1 MVYLFIAIIFFALLL
16 IVMEMKEIIDRQK
29 ILEKSVNCRLTDF
42 TIRARKIL
50 NHCEDTLQHCE
61 DTLQHSKDTVA
72 ICTQVETH
80 MLEFVKDLERMCGI
94 EEDNNE

>member
-1 MVYLFIAIIFFALLL
+1 MVYLFIAIIFFTLVLL
-16 IVMEMKEIIDRQK
+16 VQAMKEIIDRQK
-29 ILEKSVNCRLTDF
+29 IIEKRVNCRLNDF

-50 NHCEDTLQHCE
+50 DHCE

-80 MLEFVKDLERMCGI
+80 MLEFVKDLERMYGI

>member
-29 ILEKSVNCRLTDF
+29 ILEKSVNCKLNDF

-50 NHCEDTLQHCE
+50 DHCEK
-61 DTLQHSKDTVA
+61 TLQHSKDTVA

-80 MLEFVKDLERMCGI
+80 MLEFVEDLERMCGI